1 MSLSREISSALAP
14 ASELLVA
21 GVVLR
26 CMVCPI
32 VVAGC
37 GRNVGGP
44 VGRGKMRY
52 FRAEGYPWLRGIR
65 AQGKTA
71 LVGGDN

>member
-14 ASELLVA
+14 VSELLVA

-32 VVAGC
+32 VFAGEVLC
-37 GRNVGGP
+37 GVGESGSM
-44 VGRGKMRY
+44 G
-52 FRAEGYPWLRGIR
+52 
-65 AQGKTA
+65 
-71 LVGGDN
+71 